1 MQTWSIIYSST
12 VAAMVTV
19 LVFFGIKSEIDFIR
33 HKPKK
38 PKREK
43 PRKWA
48 LYTRKNDDAY
58 LDRMDE
64 LAKIETEAKQ
74 ISNKLDEIQ

>member
-1 MQTWSIIYSST
+1 MQTWAIIYSST
-12 VAAMVTV
+12 LAAMVTV
-19 LVFFGIKSEIDFIR
+19 LVFFGIKSEIEYHR
-33 HKPKK
+33 QKSK
-38 PKREK
+38 K
-43 PRKWA
+43 PRKWT
-48 LYTRKNDDAY
+48 LKKISNKNDDAY

>member
-1 MQTWSIIYSST
+1 MQTWLIIYSST
-12 VAAMVTV
+12 LAAMVTV
-19 LVFFGIKSEIDFIR
+19 LVFFGIKSEIECYR
-33 HKPKK
+33 YRSKK

-48 LYTRKNDDAY
+48 FYTRKNNDAY
-58 LDRMDE
+58 Q

>member
-1 MQTWSIIYSST
+1 MQTWLIIYSST
-12 VAAMVTV
+12 IAAMVTV
-19 LVFFGIKSEIDFIR
+19 LVFSGIKSEIDFIR

-38 PKREK
+38 LKREK

-48 LYTRKNDDAY
+48 LYTR
-58 LDRMDE
+58 
-64 LAKIETEAKQ
+64 KIETEAKQ

>member
-1 MQTWSIIYSST
+1 MQTWLIIYSST
-12 VAAMVTV
+12 TAAMVTV
-19 LVFFGIKSEIDFIR
+19 LVFMGIKSEIDYHR
-33 HKPKK
+33 YKPKK
-38 PKREK
+38 EK

-48 LYTRKNDDAY
+48 LYTRKNNDAY
-58 LDRMDE
+58 Q

>member
-1 MQTWSIIYSST
+1 MQTWAIIYSST
-12 VAAMVTV
+12 LAAMVTV
-19 LVFFGIKSEIDFIR
+19 LVFFGIKSEIEYHR
-33 HKPKK
+33 QKSK
-38 PKREK
+38 K

-48 LYTRKNDDAY
+48 LYVRKNDDAY

>member
-1 MQTWSIIYSST
+1 MQTWAIIYSST
-12 VAAMVTV
+12 LAAMVTV
-19 LVFFGIKSEIDFIR
+19 LVFFGIKSEIEYHR
-33 HKPKK
+33 QKSK
-38 PKREK
+38 K

-48 LYTRKNDDAY
+48 LYMRKNDDAY